1 MVLTA
6 SIYSCGP
13 AVTTIKPTDDNL
25 NKYSTFSYLPNAAIE
40 MSTEGL
46 STEDTNTMI
55 INQINRKMIDEGYKV
70 DRTNP
75 DLLVLVSTKVNEE
88 TVTNTDPVYARY
100 GYYNRPNMR
109 VNSYYNN
116 SYYRGYANYP
126 NVVGYDTDSYTYED
140 GTLIIQLVDRLSRE
154 TVWKGISS
162 TDIYDTTST
171 IALTDLVNTIFE
183 EYPLMKK

>member
-1 MVLTA
+1 
-6 SIYSCGP
+6 
-13 AVTTIKPTDDNL
+13 
-25 NKYSTFSYLPNAAIE
+25 

-55 INQINRKMIDEGYKV
+55 IDQINRKMIDEGYKV

-88 TVTNTDPVYARY
+88 TVTTTDPVYARY
-100 GYYNRPNMR
+100 GNYNRPNMR

-116 SYYRGYANYP
+116 SYYRGYNNYQS
-126 NVVGYDTDSYTYED
+126 VVGYDTDTYTYDD

-162 TDIYDTTST
+162 TDIYDTTSA
-171 IALTDLVNTIFE
+171 IALTNLVNNIFE